1 MACGGRGQP
10 WREPR
15 LLVHHARR
23 LFNGL
28 AFARRLAS
36 SDEREQTGGH
46 AAEGGGSDAASRRGV
61 LPCRGTAGQK
71 RPLPAERRSGPALR
85 ILHIFLT
92 DRCTH
97 DQRFRCW
104 TREAARKNRSQMSS
118 RVRNS
123 AMFGERV
130 DFSELPKWPCVRRT
144 SVFREWWRTIATRG
158 RLPFFAG
165 GQGAPEDVLEPHI
178 LKTLARMRQVSGPV
192 LVAHDTTDLT
202 FGGLHGREGL
212 GLTNGKQ
219 QGFFLHL
226 AWRSY
231 PEKNAWHSARAVW
244 NAFVGPST
252 RAQLASTH
260 ATFPTIQT
268 WNRSVG
274 FGSWS
279 RSKVV
284 AARLNASISSIARAT
299 SSLCSRC

>member
-1 MACGGRGQP
+1 VAASSAPGALLFEGGENVAPASRKATVACGGRGQP

-15 LLVHHARR
+15 FLVHHARR

-85 ILHIFLT
+85 ILHICLT
-92 DRCTH
+92 DGCTH

-144 SVFREWWRTIATRG
+144 SVFRERWRTIASSRAFTFLR
-158 RLPFFAG
+158 RRASCTG
-165 GQGAPEDVLEPHI
+165 GCPRAAYLEDTGTDAPSERSGTGGA
-178 LKTLARMRQVSGPV
+178 
-192 LVAHDTTDLT
+192 
-202 FGGLHGREGL
+202 
-212 GLTNGKQ
+212 
-219 QGFFLHL
+219 
-226 AWRSY
+226 
-231 PEKNAWHSARAVW
+231 
-244 NAFVGPST
+244 
-252 RAQLASTH
+252 
-260 ATFPTIQT
+260 
-268 WNRSVG
+268 
-274 FGSWS
+274 
-279 RSKVV
+279 
-284 AARLNASISSIARAT
+284 
-299 SSLCSRC
+299 